1 MVYSNKETVA
11 TVESTDILKDVAS
24 NGSIYEY
31 CDTYAEK
38 AFALCAFAEGAYT
51 ELFESI
57 GCNELAFYESTGKEL
72 DYVSEAEEEK
82 KAGEGIKAF
91 FTKIWGAIKAAYEKV
106 IAWIDQNVKEFIRV
120 NTENNIKDIKAN
132 WSKVKGSI
140 ADDKSFGKF
149 GYSFDVSKK
158 IDQMA
163 SNWSSQAVAFAADP
177 SNKIDDIYNSVFG
190 HNVESVS
197 ALQKAVRDE
206 LTLKDAVTVNKE
218 FVDKNL
224 DALIAVVQKGK
235 LKDSIKKQYNEEK
248 KMINNF
254 IGKSEK
260 IKNQSDQ
267 LKAQISLAK
276 GTINV
281 TNAAFMVLLD
291 VDKKIFASSKN
302 VLIAV
307 LRALSKG
314 EGFKEA
320 DDKEQFKGKKLD
332 LKAKQE
338 SAEVVEENVEEKDP
352 VTESINALFAW

>member
-1 MVYSNKETVA
+1 MVYSNNKAV
-11 TVESTDILKDVAS
+11 VESTDILKGVPS
-24 NGSIYEY
+24 NDSIYEF

-72 DYVSEAEEEK
+72 DYVSEADEAK
-82 KAGEGIKAF
+82 KANGGIKAF
-91 FTKIWGAIKAAYEKV
+91 FQKIWGAIKAAYEKV
-106 IAWIDQNVKEFIRV
+106 IAWIDQNVKEFIKV
-120 NTENNIKDIKAN
+120 NTENGIKDIRAN
-132 WSKVKGSI
+132 WGKVKGSI
-140 ADDKSFGKF
+140 ADDKSFGKL
-149 GYSFDVSKK
+149 GYSLDVTKK

-163 SNWSSQAVAFAADP
+163 SSWSSQAVAFAADP
-177 SNKIDDIYNSVFG
+177 SNKIDDIYNQVFG

-197 ALQKAVRDE
+197 ALQKTVRDE

-218 FVDKNL
+218 FLDKNL
-224 DALIAVVQKGK
+224 ESLIAIVQKGK
-235 LKDSIKKQYNEEK
+235 LKDSIKKQYTEEK
-248 KMINNF
+248 KMINDF
-254 IGKSEK
+254 IDKSEK

-291 VDKKIFASSKN
+291 VDKKIFASSRN

-320 DDKEQFKGKKLD
+320 DDKEKFKGTKLKD
-332 LKAKQE
+332 TKVEPKQE
-338 SAEVVEENVEEKDP
+338 SAEEGEEKDL